1 MENPGLNCS
10 NRENVTFQVRDI
22 FIHPDFNFPY
32 FDIAIIKLTS
42 YIEFTKGITS
52 VCLSRALS
60 DDLTGNAVSLFGW
73 GAIKKDGTPSKFL
86 RGTRQLIV
94 TSVRNCL
101 NKIGIFT
108 YEDPLYASVFNR
120 TSWLITKKSDGK
132 KSMEALICIEDQ
144 DPYGLTGSCAGDS
157 GGPVVQWAFTPHGG
171 RKYEQVGIVSG
182 GRCSDSGTPSVLT
195 HIGHKK
201 VLEFIHNVSKFPI
214 LICKTSR
221 KIM

>member
-1 MENPGLNCS
+1 
-10 NRENVTFQVRDI
+10 
-22 FIHPDFNFPY
+22 
-32 FDIAIIKLTS
+32 
-42 YIEFTKGITS
+42 
-52 VCLSRALS
+52 
-60 DDLTGNAVSLFGW
+60 
-73 GAIKKDGTPSKFL
+73 
-86 RGTRQLIV
+86 
-94 TSVRNCL
+94 
-101 NKIGIFT
+101 
-108 YEDPLYASVFNR
+108 
-120 TSWLITKKSDGK
+120 
-132 KSMEALICIEDQ
+132 MEALICIEDQ

-182 GRCSDSGTPSVLT
+182 GRCSDRDTPSVLT